1 MSVNISK
8 TINVA
13 KVILVAISLFSTIL
27 AADQQKVREKISWE
41 QYLKNSAASRESID
55 VFLSGPSWGQFD
67 PEVGYTQRNYLDVGN
82 GIDHSAALYTFQA
95 NGARTSFMYADRIPR
110 INTYGDSFTE
120 SEQVSDGETWQEY
133 LAGHLGEPIRNFGIG
148 GYGVYQAFRRMERE
162 EQTDH
167 GAKYVI
173 LYICCDDATR
183 SLLRARYASIYAW
196 FSDQGGRRFHGN
208 FTSHVEMDLST
219 GRFVEKEQLL
229 STKESLYHM
238 TEPQWMFD
246 NLKDD
251 LALQLDAY
259 AMGYIRD
266 LDRERITHLAAKLD
280 FPFDWS
286 LESQTATVVSSH
298 PERVPPRTAMQVQAA
313 ALLNRY
319 GQRAT
324 LFILDKARE
333 FARQN
338 NKKLLIVL
346 NQTTDMGRSG
356 LRDDQE
362 ILDYLSKQKFDY
374 FDMNGFSLREYQN
387 AKTALS
393 YGDYEKQYQVN
404 GFGHYNPLGNHR
416 FAYSIKDTIVKWL
429 DPKPIPY
436 QQSGAQAVNFEGYL
450 HGGAYH

>member
-1 MSVNISK
+1 
-8 TINVA
+8 
-13 KVILVAISLFSTIL
+13 
-27 AADQQKVREKISWE
+27 
-41 QYLKNSAASRESID
+41 
-55 VFLSGPSWGQFD
+55 
-67 PEVGYTQRNYLDVGN
+67 
-82 GIDHSAALYTFQA
+82 
-95 NGARTSFMYADRIPR
+95 
-110 INTYGDSFTE
+110 
-120 SEQVSDGETWQEY
+120 
-133 LAGHLGEPIRNFGIG
+133 
-148 GYGVYQAFRRMERE
+148 
-162 EQTDH
+162 
-167 GAKYVI
+167 
-173 LYICCDDATR
+173 
-183 SLLRARYASIYAW
+183 
-196 FSDQGGRRFHGN
+196 
-208 FTSHVEMDLST
+208 
-219 GRFVEKEQLL
+219 
-229 STKESLYHM
+229 
-238 TEPQWMFD
+238 
-246 NLKDD
+246 
-251 LALQLDAY
+251 
-259 AMGYIRD
+259 MGYIRD

>member
-1 MSVNISK
+1 MLSNVSQSILLAVMLISGFR
-8 TINVA
+8 A
-13 KVILVAISLFSTIL
+13 F
-27 AADQQKVREKISWE
+27 AADQPKMPEKISWE

-55 VFLSGPSWGQFD
+55 VFLRGPGWGQFD
-67 PEVGYTQRNYLDVGN
+67 AELGYTQRDYLDVAD
-82 GIDHSAALYTFQA
+82 GIDHSAALYTFQR
-95 NGARTSFMYADRIPR
+95 NGARTSFMYADRTPR

-120 SEQVSDGETWQEY
+120 SEQVNDGETWQEY

-208 FTSHVEMDLST
+208 FTSHVEMDLNAI
-219 GRFVEKEQLL
+219 RFVEKEQLL
-229 STKESLYHM
+229 PTKESLYYM
-238 TEPQWMFD
+238 TEPQWMVD
-246 NLKDD
+246 HLKDD

-259 AMGYIRD
+259 ARGYIRD
-266 LDRERITHLAAKLD
+266 LDREKIAQLAARLD
-280 FPFDWS
+280 FPFDWH
-286 LESQTATVVSSH
+286 LESQAGTVPRPH

-319 GQRAT
+319 GQCAT

-333 FARQN
+333 FARQHD
-338 NKKLLIVL
+338 KKLLIVL

-356 LRDDQE
+356 PRDDQL
-362 ILDYLSKQKFDY
+362 ILDYLVKQKFDY
-374 FDMNGFSLREYQN
+374 FDMNAVSLREYEN
-387 AKTALS
+387 AKTTLS
-393 YGDYEKQYQVN
+393 YAEYEKQYQVN

-416 FAYSIKDTIVKWL
+416 FAYSIKETIVKWL
-429 DPKPIPY
+429 DPKPVPY
-436 QQSGAQAVNFEGYL
+436 QQPDAQTINFEGYL
-450 HGGAYH
+450 HGGVYH